1 MTRSRYVLHHSAAG
15 YGVKET
21 TAGMLVWR
29 SPAASATSA
38 AYLVTFL
45 SSHGIDLPAQQVREL
60 LTAFDSDLDAVPG
73 DDERTCPHCDVIGT
87 EPGIKRH
94 VRARHPDRAAS

>member
-1 MTRSRYVLHHSAAG
+1 MATRSRYVLHHSAAG
-15 YGVKET
+15 YGVKEQ

-45 SSHGIDLPAQQVREL
+45 SSHAIDLPAQRVREL
-60 LTAFDSDLDAVPG
+60 LTAFDSDLDPVPG
-73 DDERTCPHCDVIGT
+73 ADELPEPTPRRT
-87 EPGIKRH
+87 R
-94 VRARHPDRAAS
+94 

>member
-15 YGVKET
+15 YAVKER

-29 SPAASATSA
+29 SRAASATSA

-45 SSHGIDLPAQQVREL
+45 SSHAIDLPAAQVREL
-60 LTAFDSDLDAVPG
+60 LTAFDSDLDPVPG
-73 DDERTCPHCDVIGT
+73 ADEHTCPHCNVIGT

-94 VRARHPDRAAS
+94 VQAKHADRAAS

>member
-15 YGVKET
+15 YGVKEQ

-45 SSHGIDLPAQQVREL
+45 ASHAIDLPAEQVREL
-60 LTAFDSDLDAVPG
+60 LAAFDCDLPAVP
-73 DDERTCPHCDVIGT
+73 DVEERTGPT
-87 EPGIKRH
+87 ERST
-94 VRARHPDRAAS
+94 R